1 MLKTLLLTVALLF
14 LGDVFAQACQMTTI
28 VTDKGLVSCYSCP
41 NMPPY
46 CTGV

>member
-1 MLKTLLLTVALLF
+1 MLKIMALIVSMLF
-14 LGDVFAQACQMTTI
+14 LADVFAQACSVQTI

>member
-1 MLKTLLLTVALLF
+1 MKAKILILLGLLSIMTS
-14 LGDVFAQACQMTTI
+14 AYACKLQTI
-28 VTDKGLVSCYSCP
+28 MTDKGIVSCYICP